1 MPIRQMSVP
10 QQVGNGFI
18 GYSSCQLS
26 DIIPSVNQT
35 SGLAV
40 DLGER
45 SSSDDDAFE
54 TLRCA
59 NHETFR
65 TPWISIIIKE
75 YQGTNLVHGKGFF
88 NVSNPVRPLRS
99 EMTGRTHRIAVL
111 PGDGIGPEVVE
122 ATLTVLNAI
131 QKVDDVKLELLK
143 GEAGFDVISK
153 YGTNLPAKTV
163 DMIKKTDACL
173 KGPMTT
179 PEEPGSPR
187 SVAVTLRSMFDL
199 YANMRPART
208 LPNVPSLKPNIDM
221 IVVRENTEDLYV
233 GKEFEVAPGVGVAMK
248 INTTRASERIAKFA
262 FDLTMKRRKKL
273 AFVHKANI
281 LKITDGIFK
290 QAVLNVSKN
299 YPGVE
304 LEDIHVDAATM
315 QFIRRPES
323 FDVVVATNLYGDI
336 LTDEAAA
343 LVGGLGV
350 AAGGNIGDHYGMFE
364 PASGSAPKYTGQNKV
379 NPVAMIEASR
389 MMLDFL
395 GEPEAAVKVE
405 KATLKVLEEGKVLT
419 FDLGGKA
426 KTSDMGSAIAQKIL
440 DFA

>member
-1 MPIRQMSVP
+1 
-10 QQVGNGFI
+10 
-18 GYSSCQLS
+18 L
-26 DIIPSVNQT
+26 
-35 SGLAV
+35 
-40 DLGER
+40 
-45 SSSDDDAFE
+45 
-54 TLRCA
+54 
-59 NHETFR
+59 
-65 TPWISIIIKE
+65 ISTIIKE
-75 YQGTNLVHGKGFF
+75 YQGRILVGGKGFF
-88 NVSNPVRPLRS
+88 NASKSRRPLS
-99 EMTGRTHRIAVL
+99 SAMTGKAHKIAVL

-122 ATLTVLNAI
+122 ATLTVLNAV
-131 QKVDDVKLELLK
+131 QKVVDVRLEMLK

-153 YGTNLPAKTV
+153 YGTNLPPKTV
-163 DMIKKTDACL
+163 EMIKKTDACL

-233 GKEFEVAPGVGVAMK
+233 GKEFEVAPGIGIAIK

-262 FDLTMKRRKKL
+262 FDLSMKRRKKL

-281 LKITDGIFK
+281 LKLTDGIFK
-290 QAVLNVSKN
+290 QAVLNIAKQ

-323 FDVVVATNLYGDI
+323 YDVVVTTNLYGDI

-364 PASGSAPKYTGQNKV
+364 PAGGSAPKYTGQNKV
-379 NPVAMIEASR
+379 NPIAMIEASR

-395 GEPEAAVKVE
+395 GEPEAAAKVE
-405 KATLKVLEEGKVLT
+405 KATMKVLEEGKVLT
-419 FDLGGKA
+419 FDLGGTA
-426 KTSDMGSAIAQKIL
+426 KTSDMGNAIAQKII
-440 DFA
+440 DFG

>member
-1 MPIRQMSVP
+1 MSVP

-54 TLRCA
+54 TFRRA

-122 ATLTVLNAI
+122 ATLMVLNAI
-131 QKVDDVKLELLK
+131 QKVGDVRLELLK

-233 GKEFEVAPGVGVAMK
+233 GKEFEVAPGIGVAMK

-364 PASGSAPKYTGQNKV
+364 PAGGSAPKYTGQNKV

-405 KATLKVLEEGKVLT
+405 KAMLKVLEEGKVLT
-419 FDLGGKA
+419 FDLGGRA

>member
-1 MPIRQMSVP
+1 
-10 QQVGNGFI
+10 
-18 GYSSCQLS
+18 
-26 DIIPSVNQT
+26 
-35 SGLAV
+35 
-40 DLGER
+40 
-45 SSSDDDAFE
+45 
-54 TLRCA
+54 
-59 NHETFR
+59 
-65 TPWISIIIKE
+65 
-75 YQGTNLVHGKGFF
+75 
-88 NVSNPVRPLRS
+88 
-99 EMTGRTHRIAVL
+99 
-111 PGDGIGPEVVE
+111 
-122 ATLTVLNAI
+122 
-131 QKVDDVKLELLK
+131 
-143 GEAGFDVISK
+143 
-153 YGTNLPAKTV
+153 
-163 DMIKKTDACL
+163 
-173 KGPMTT
+173 
-179 PEEPGSPR
+179 
-187 SVAVTLRSMFDL
+187 
-199 YANMRPART
+199 
-208 LPNVPSLKPNIDM
+208 
-221 IVVRENTEDLYV
+221 
-233 GKEFEVAPGVGVAMK
+233 
-248 INTTRASERIAKFA
+248 
-262 FDLTMKRRKKL
+262 MKRRKKL

-364 PASGSAPKYTGQNKV
+364 PAGGSAPKYTGQNKV

-405 KATLKVLEEGKVLT
+405 KAMLKVLEEGKVLT
-419 FDLGGKA
+419 FDLGGRA

>member
-1 MPIRQMSVP
+1 MSVP

-18 GYSSCQLS
+18 GHSSCQLS
-26 DIIPSVNQT
+26 NIISSVNQT
-35 SGLAV
+35 SGLAI

-45 SSSDDDAFE
+45 SSSDDDALE
-54 TLRCA
+54 TLRRA

-65 TPWISIIIKE
+65 TPWISIIIKQ
-75 YQGTNLVHGKGFF
+75 YQGTNPVRGKGFF
-88 NVSNPVRPLRS
+88 NVSNPRRPLRS
-99 EMTGRTHRIAVL
+99 EMTGKTHRIAVL

-122 ATLTVLNAI
+122 ATLKVLNAI
-131 QKVDDVKLELLK
+131 QKVDDVKLEMLK

-153 YGTNLPAKTV
+153 YGTNLPPRTV

-208 LPNVPSLKPNIDM
+208 LPNVPSLKANIDM

-233 GKEFEVAPGVGVAMK
+233 GKEFEVAPGIGVAMK

-262 FDLTMKRRKKL
+262 FDLTTKRRKNV

-290 QAVLNVSKN
+290 QAVLNISKN

-364 PASGSAPKYTGQNKV
+364 PAGGSAPKYTGQNKV

-395 GEPEAAVKVE
+395 GEPDAAAKVE
-405 KATLKVLEEGKVLT
+405 RATLKVLEEGKVLT
-419 FDLGGKA
+419 FDLGGNA

-440 DFA
+440 DIA

>member
-1 MPIRQMSVP
+1 
-10 QQVGNGFI
+10 
-18 GYSSCQLS
+18 L
-26 DIIPSVNQT
+26 
-35 SGLAV
+35 
-40 DLGER
+40 
-45 SSSDDDAFE
+45 
-54 TLRCA
+54 
-59 NHETFR
+59 
-65 TPWISIIIKE
+65 ISTIIKE
-75 YQGTNLVHGKGFF
+75 YQGRI
-88 NVSNPVRPLRS
+88 PVAQERLFQRLQADS
-99 EMTGRTHRIAVL
+99 TFDALMVAKTHKIAVL

-122 ATLTVLNAI
+122 ATLAVLNAV
-131 QKVDDVKLELLK
+131 QKVTDVKLEMLK

-153 YGTNLPAKTV
+153 YGTNLPPKTV

-179 PEEPGSPR
+179 PEKPGSPR

-233 GKEFEVAPGVGVAMK
+233 GKEFEVVPGIGIAIK

-262 FDLTMKRRKKL
+262 FDLAMKRRKKL

-281 LKITDGIFK
+281 LKLTDGIFK
-290 QAVLNVSKN
+290 QAVLNVGKK

-364 PASGSAPKYTGQNKV
+364 PAGGSAPKYTGQNKV
-379 NPVAMIEASR
+379 NPIAMIEASR

-395 GEPEAAVKVE
+395 EEPEAASKIE
-405 KATLKVLEEGKVLT
+405 KATMKVLEEGKVLT
-419 FDLGGKA
+419 FDLRGTA
-426 KTSDMGSAIAQKIL
+426 KTSDMGNAIAQKIL
-440 DFA
+440 DFH

>member
-1 MPIRQMSVP
+1 MQAGKAFSTPPELRR
-10 QQVGNGFI
+10 
-18 GYSSCQLS
+18 
-26 DIIPSVNQT
+26 PSI
-35 SGLAV
+35 
-40 DLGER
+40 
-45 SSSDDDAFE
+45 
-54 TLRCA
+54 
-59 NHETFR
+59 HELMA
-65 TPWISIIIKE
+65 K
-75 YQGTNLVHGKGFF
+75 
-88 NVSNPVRPLRS
+88 
-99 EMTGRTHRIAVL
+99 THRIAVL

-122 ATLTVLNAI
+122 ATLTVLNAV
-131 QKVDDVKLELLK
+131 QKVVDVKLEMLR
-143 GEAGFDVISK
+143 GEAGFDVIQK
-153 YGTNLPAKTV
+153 YGTNLPPKTV
-163 DMIKKTDACL
+163 EMIKKTDACL

-233 GKEFEVAPGVGVAMK
+233 GKEFEVAPGIGIAIK

-262 FDLTMKRRKKL
+262 FDLAMKRRKKL

-281 LKITDGIFK
+281 LKLTDGIFK
-290 QAVLNVSKN
+290 NAVLDVSKK
-299 YPGVE
+299 YPAVE

-350 AAGGNIGDHYGMFE
+350 AAGGNIGDNYGMFE
-364 PASGSAPKYTGQNKV
+364 PAGGSAPKYTGQNKV

-395 GEPEAAVKVE
+395 GEPEAAAKVE
-405 KATLKVLEEGKVLT
+405 KATMRVLEEGKVLT
-419 FDLGGKA
+419 FDLGGTA

-440 DFA
+440 DSR